1 MYKDVL
7 WDLLLLLGERRQKD
21 ISTGAK
27 LELFFLFDIY
37 T

>member
-7 WDLLLLLGERRQKD
+7 WDLLLLPGKKN
-21 ISTGAK
+21 ISTEAK